1 MITEDSLK
9 HIMPKL
15 PDATRVL
22 PPLQS
27 AMSEFEVNTPK
38 REAAFLAQIAHESA
52 ELTRFVE
59 NLNYGANGLMT
70 TFPKYFPDLPK
81 AQQYERNQE
90 KIANYVYAS
99 RIGNRDET
107 SGDGWRFRGR
117 GPIQITGRDNYAKYG
132 RLLNVD
138 LVNNPDQAAA
148 PEVGFRIAGA
158 YWRENGLND
167 AADKEMIETITER
180 INGKKKL
187 GLAERIQYYTRA
199 KEVLGVPASRD
210 VLEPESERGVSL
222 PPEFTRGSEESDT
235 EQVRKERESP
245 RKRAKRATAKP
256 GKKKPAKRGT
266 KKAGTKKSSKPR
278 PPKNN
283 KPKRLKRRK

>member
-9 HIMPKL
+9 QIMPKL
-15 PDATRVL
+15 PDASRAL

-27 AMSEFEVNTPK
+27 AMSEFDVNTPM

-52 ELTRFVE
+52 ELTRVVE

-107 SGDGWRFRGR
+107 SGDGWRYRGR

-132 RLLNVD
+132 DLLKVD

-187 GLAERIQYYTRA
+187 GLAERKQYYARA
-199 KEVLGVPASRD
+199 KEALGVPASRD
-210 VLEPESERGVSL
+210 VLDPESERGVSL
-222 PPEFTRGSEESDT
+222 PPEFTRGSEESDA
-235 EQVRKERESP
+235 EQVSKERKSP
-245 RKRAKRATAKP
+245 GKRAKRATAKP
-256 GKKKPAKRGT
+256 AKKKSGKRTT
-266 KKAGTKKSSKPR
+266 KKAGSKKSGKR
-278 PPKNN
+278 PAPKMN
-283 KPKRLKRRK
+283 KPKTLTRRK